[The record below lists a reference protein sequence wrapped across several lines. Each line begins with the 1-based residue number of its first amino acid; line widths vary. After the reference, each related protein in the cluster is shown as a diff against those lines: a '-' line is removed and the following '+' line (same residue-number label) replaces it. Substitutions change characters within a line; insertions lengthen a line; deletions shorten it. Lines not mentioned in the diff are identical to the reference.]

1 MKPGS
6 YNNSRLF
13 SSSLFSIWYYF
24 RRKLEEEYHHISL
37 WYFVSFIF
45 GIIYFFQNILAFSFY
60 YLFAVVIPLFILA
73 IYLKNKDIV
82 IFFIMNCCLCFC
94 IGSFVSSFRTS
105 LVETKPIHKSIV
117 TDVIGEVVSIKPSLR
132 GTQITLADVKIGN
145 ESLSKVRINISQ
157 KLATD
162 LEYGAK
168 VKLRA
173 KLFPLSS
180 SVLPGTFDFGFY
192 MYMSGI
198 EASGYALTSPEILS
212 KRNSSFNEFIQTI
225 RTKIYHRLIEVLGS
239 REGNFAAAILIG
251 ETKAIATDVAK
262 NMRDSGIAHILSVSG
277 LHLSLVAML
286 FFISSRALLNCSNF
300 IAYNMNVK
308 VIAAIIS
315 IVSSFAYLHISGANI
330 AATRA
335 FIMTS
340 IFIVSIIGG
349 RSPYPLRS
357 VMIAAFLI
365 LLFSPEYVL
374 HPSFQLSFTAVLCLI
389 SGYEFYMRNK
399 SILGN
404 SKGIIVSV
412 KLYIFANIYSSFLAS
427 IMTAPYVIYHFY
439 KFANYSVLMNL
450 IAVPMMS
457 FFMMPLVLIASILMP
472 IGIDAPV
479 LKLLGYFISIVID
492 NAEFIVKLPGSVWSV
507 GHISPMSLVVFTIG
521 FFWLSLWQTRWRLAG
536 FIIILCSLLMM
547 NFASKPDFIYDHG
560 LKIIAIKNKDGQ
572 FDIYSEEKIPSFT
585 ADYWISWFGQKE
597 AIMSIR
603 RIARAD
609 QLFKLNNGKT
619 ISLNYWHCLDADILI
634 MTSKKLQCNSA
645 SQVISNSDI
654 IAYNQAMLYCSN
666 DKGCQVQF
674 GKKRSYALT
683 N

>member
-1 MKPGS
+1 MNIS
-6 YNNSRLF
+6 
-13 SSSLFSIWYYF
+13 YF
-24 RRKLEEEYHHISL
+24 RRKLEEEYHHLSL

-45 GIIYFFQNILAFSFY
+45 GIVYFFQNFYVFSFY
-60 YLFAVVIPLFILA
+60 YLLVIVLPLFLLS

-82 IFFIMNCCLCFC
+82 MLFVTACCL
-94 IGSFVSSFRTS
+94 SFFVGFLLSSFRTS
-105 LVETKPIHKSIV
+105 LVETKPIQKIIV
-117 TDVIGEVVSIKPSLR
+117 TDVIGEVIAIKPSLR
-132 GTQITLADVKIGN
+132 GTQITLAEAKIDN
-145 ESLSKVRINISQ
+145 KVLSKVRINIGQ

-162 LEYGAK
+162 LDYGDK

-180 SVLPGTFDFGFY
+180 SILPGTFDFGFY

-198 EASGYALTSPEILS
+198 EASGYALSSPEILVQ
-212 KRNSSFNEFIQTI
+212 KKGGFNNHIQRI
-225 RTKIYHRLIEVLGS
+225 RTKIYNRLLEVMGS

-251 ETKAIATDVAK
+251 ETKAIPIDIAK
-262 NMRDSGIAHILSVSG
+262 NLRDSGIAHILSVSG

-300 IAYNMNVK
+300 FAYNTNVK

-315 IVSSFAYLHISGANI
+315 IVGSFAYLHISGANI

-340 IFIVSIIGG
+340 IFIVSTIFG

-365 LLFSPEYVL
+365 LLFLPEYAL

-404 SKGIIVSV
+404 SKGIVASI
-412 KLYIFANIYSSFLAS
+412 KLYIFANIYSSLLAS

-457 FFMMPLVLIASILMP
+457 FFMMPLALIASILMP
-472 IGIDAPV
+472 MGLDSPA
-479 LKLLGYFISIVID
+479 LKLLSYFISIVID
-492 NAEFIVKLPGSVWSV
+492 SADFIVKLPGSVWSV
-507 GHISPMSLVVFTIG
+507 GHITPLSLVIFTIG

-536 FIIILCSLLMM
+536 FIIILYSLLMM
-547 NFASKPDFIYDHG
+547 VFASKPDFIYDHS
-560 LKIIAIKNKDGQ
+560 LKIIAIKNEDGQ
-572 FDIYSEEKIPSFT
+572 FQMFSDEKIPAFT
-585 ADYWISWFGQKE
+585 ADYWVSWFGQKE
-597 AIMSIR
+597 AKMSILPISKR
-603 RIARAD
+603 D
-609 QLFKLNNGKT
+609 HLFKLANGKT
-619 ISLNYWHCLDADILI
+619 ISLNYWLCLNADLSII
-634 MTSKKLQCNSA
+634 TSKKIHCDPRNQM
-645 SQVISNSDI
+645 ISNSEI
-654 IAYNQAMLYCSN
+654 IEYKQVMLYCSSE
-666 DKGCQVQF
+666 KACQLKF
-674 GKKRSYALT
+674 GRKKSW
-683 N
+683 

>member
-1 MKPGS
+1 MNTGLK
-6 YNNSRLF
+6 
-13 SSSLFSIWYYF
+13 YF

-45 GIIYFFQNILAFSFY
+45 GIVYFFQDVSEFAFY

-82 IFFIMNCCLCFC
+82 LFFITACCLSFFV
-94 IGSFVSSFRTS
+94 GFFVSSFRTY
-105 LVETKPIHKSIV
+105 LVETKPIQKAIIADI
-117 TDVIGEVVSIKPSLR
+117 TGEIIGVKPSLR
-132 GTQITLADVKIGN
+132 GTQITLSDVKIGN
-145 ESLSKVRINISQ
+145 SDLSKVRINISQ
-157 KLATD
+157 KLVTD
-162 LEYGAK
+162 LDYGAK

-198 EASGYALTSPEILS
+198 EASGYALTMPEILS
-212 KRNSSFNEFIQTI
+212 KPNNSFSAYIQSL
-225 RTKIYHRLIEVLGS
+225 RTKIYHRLIEVMGS

-251 ETKAIATDVAK
+251 ETKAIPMDIAK
-262 NMRDSGIAHILSVSG
+262 NMRDSGVAHILSVSG

-286 FFISSRALLNCSNF
+286 IFISSRALLNCSNF
-300 IAYNMNVK
+300 IAYNANVK

-315 IVSSFAYLHISGANI
+315 IVGSFAYLHISGANI

-340 IFIVSIIGG
+340 IFIASTICG

-357 VMIAAFLI
+357 VMIAAFFI
-365 LLFSPEYVL
+365 LLFLPQYVL

-399 SILGN
+399 LILGN
-404 SKGIIVSV
+404 SKGIVSSI
-412 KLYIFANIYSSFLAS
+412 KLYIFANIYSSLLAS

-472 IGIDAPV
+472 IGFDSPV
-479 LKLLGYFISIVID
+479 LKLLSYFISIVID
-492 NAEFIVKLPGSVWSV
+492 SADFIVKLPGAVWSV
-507 GHISPMSLVVFTIG
+507 GHITPMSLVVFTIG
-521 FFWLSLWQTRWRLAG
+521 FFWISLWQTRWRLAG
-536 FIIILCSLLMM
+536 FIIILYSLLMM
-547 NFASKPDFIYDHG
+547 SFSSKPDFIYDHN
-560 LKIIAIKNKDGQ
+560 LKIIAIKNDDGQ
-572 FDIYSEEKIPSFT
+572 FQMFSEENIPTFT

-597 AIMSIR
+597 AKMSIM
-603 RIARAD
+603 RINKSD
-609 QLFKLNNGKT
+609 QLFKLANGKT
-619 ISLNYWHCLDADILI
+619 VSINYGRCLDADVSII
-634 MTSKKLQCNSA
+634 TSKKLQCDFAN
-645 SQVISNSDI
+645 QIISNSDMI
-654 IAYNQAMLYCSN
+654 YYKQIMVYCSN
-666 DKGCQVQF
+666 DKRCQVQF
-674 GKKRSYALT
+674 GKKRSW
-683 N
+683 